1 MKIYEGQKVPF
12 WYGYSWRNYDSRSI
26 ECYFIPFNFI
36 FRFLRYVWGKGMYH
50 KVSAEDIAFENGYE
64 LGKKETEEKYKNKY
78 SEIGQ
83 KFLETFT
90 PIKK

>member
-1 MKIYEGQKVPF
+1 
-12 WYGYSWRNYDSRSI
+12 
-26 ECYFIPFNFI
+26 
-36 FRFLRYVWGKGMYH
+36 MYH
-50 KVSAEDIAFENGYE
+50 EVSAEDIAFENGYE